1 MDPDRF
7 STSLCVMMVC
17 FLGTTPLPST
27 GDCECPKI
35 PQRNF
40 TLPENSCFQIDS
52 RYRYQ
57 CIPGYV
63 RKAGTSS
70 LIKCVKEQVNST
82 PNWTASQLECI
93 PYPRFTSQPPNS
105 PGFPTEAP
113 NWPETST
120 SHQSVITSTSEATKS
135 ADKDQSPLGT
145 GNTTILQP
153 CTVQSS
159 THSPSNPNN
168 LTSSVSDTF
177 KEADPKIVGVS
188 LSVVILLFALG
199 GMLFFLYRRRER
211 PIPTRQSGE
220 MEPMNNPA

>member
-135 ADKDQSPLGT
+135 ADKDQSPL
-145 GNTTILQP
+145 
-153 CTVQSS
+153 
-159 THSPSNPNN
+159 
-168 LTSSVSDTF
+168 
-177 KEADPKIVGVS
+177 EADPKIVGVS